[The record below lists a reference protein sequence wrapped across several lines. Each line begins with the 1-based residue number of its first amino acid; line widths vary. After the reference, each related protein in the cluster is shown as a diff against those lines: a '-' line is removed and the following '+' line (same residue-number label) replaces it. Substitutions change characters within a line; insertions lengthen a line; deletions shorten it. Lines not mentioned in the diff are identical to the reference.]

1 MDDKD
6 SKSSDV
12 DDPSIWDVKSK
23 ITVVKIDLS
32 DYKENAY
39 LAQSSGDF
47 DFNKIFL
54 T

>member
-6 SKSSDV
+6 SKSNDV

-23 ITVVKIDLS
+23 ITVVKIDLTEFK
-32 DYKENAY
+32 DNAY
-39 LAQSSGDF
+39 LAQNSSDF
-47 DFNKIFL
+47 DFNKVFL